1 MSSYRSGRTD
11 PLPGRKAAVEVQFNW
26 IFIVIAGAVILSI
39 FAAIVLKQKTV
50 SEAASRAT
58 LLNVLSAIAAGSE
71 AASGVMNVL
80 ELPEASIEFE
90 CNLIHI
96 GAQSQQF
103 QQMMLFAPS
112 VARTSP
118 LLVQTKEWSIPYRI
132 TNVVYFSTP
141 KIRYILVGSSP
152 LAKAINKSLPA
163 ALNVEFYPALPTS
176 LRIQN
181 ADHTRV
187 VFAGASPQFPAPLS
201 KIDDDKMSALAITGD
216 GSGGTISFYRKS
228 ETRWDL
234 VKTYPYLRQ
243 EMLLGAVLT
252 DDPGQYACIATNMF
266 RKVDLVTDIY
276 QRRAAALAETPSLAR
291 CQSLYTDAQQ
301 HFSVIRGAASGF
313 NEGSVQQASQA
324 LSSLEITN
332 TQLQRQSC
340 PLLY

>member
-1 MSSYRSGRTD
+1 
-11 PLPGRKAAVEVQFNW
+11 
-26 IFIVIAGAVILSI
+26 
-39 FAAIVLKQKTV
+39 
-50 SEAASRAT
+50 
-58 LLNVLSAIAAGSE
+58 
-71 AASGVMNVL
+71 
-80 ELPEASIEFE
+80 
-90 CNLIHI
+90 
-96 GAQSQQF
+96 
-103 QQMMLFAPS
+103 
-112 VARTSP
+112 
-118 LLVQTKEWSIPYRI
+118 
-132 TNVVYFSTP
+132 
-141 KIRYILVGSSP
+141 
-152 LAKAINKSLPA
+152 
-163 ALNVEFYPALPTS
+163 
-176 LRIQN
+176 
-181 ADHTRV
+181 
-187 VFAGASPQFPAPLS
+187 
-201 KIDDDKMSALAITGD
+201 MSALAITGD

-301 HFSVIRGAASGF
+301 QFSVIRGAASGF